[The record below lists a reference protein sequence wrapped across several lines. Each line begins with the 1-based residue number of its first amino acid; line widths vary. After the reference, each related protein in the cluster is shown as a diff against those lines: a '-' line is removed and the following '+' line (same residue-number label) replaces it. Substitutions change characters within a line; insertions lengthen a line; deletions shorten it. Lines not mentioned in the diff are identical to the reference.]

1 MNFTIRAKY
10 QELIDLRN
18 QMGRLKEQLV
28 DTSRALDTRE
38 FQRLEGELSAAKG
51 KAEALEREL
60 AVTADTMRGDLG
72 EALSSARRRLN
83 DASDVFR
90 VASARASHLKGEWEK
105 AKKALA
111 DATAAGAAQQQL
123 AALSAAVQSAE
134 RAFVSQSNVLAA
146 YRANVIDAE
155 SEVGKFSA
163 AMRDFEEAASPAGR
177 ETADAGAAIEG
188 FAAKLAG
195 LYGVKK
201 FVGDI
206 VSARMEMQNMQTT
219 LETMVGKETAASL
232 FDQLFT
238 LAKKSPLE
246 MSDMVGAEQ
255 MMISFG
261 IGAQDSIKY
270 LNALSDI
277 SMGEASKFNSLT
289 LAFSQMS
296 ATGKLMGQDLN
307 QMINQGFNPL
317 EAISDKTGKSIAQLK
332 DEMSKGLITA
342 EMVQQA
348 FIDVTQEGGRFYNMS
363 EAASKTIQ
371 GQISMFEDAL
381 STMYNSMGEALEGVV
396 MDSIKAATA
405 LVENW
410 REMVPL
416 LLAVAGAVGTAKAAL
431 VIHTTWQ
438 KAANVQMALNNA
450 LQAKGRQGSVGM
462 AQAIL
467 RVVSSNIKATAAQT
481 GLNAAMAACP
491 YVLIGAA
498 VAGLCLGIY
507 KYATSMTEAEKSHER
522 LNKAM
527 AEADKEADKEID
539 KLQGLADTLATLGEK
554 TGEYAAKKKEIVG
567 FAREYNS
574 ALAEEIEK
582 NGLTEE
588 SYTRLSDKIQA
599 HYRVKAYLRWKDSE
613 EARRQELIQE
623 RMAKLRE
630 LVQERY
636 IDTADTDEDR
646 YSRSVAAS
654 RAMGELSRKL
664 YSGEEVGRF
673 ESVKGTW
680 MNNGSLSKEANA
692 LFKSI
697 DKEAGFYWGAIQK
710 RANDIIDDVNG
721 LNAELASDMNKSL
734 FGIGDEDLENEKKRQ
749 EDEKKRKE
757 EEAKKKK
764 KAQDKSAKAAEAKK
778 KADKNEAARRK
789 LEADFTSTQ
798 EKVSGLSGKGVE
810 DTLDERRKAIQA
822 GYDALRQDIKEREAA
837 VEAAVKKGVISK
849 GKGEEYKGGY
859 AKARAAVDDAE
870 AREAAKLYADY
881 LKQSEKELVG
891 EHEKYE
897 ARRLEIS
904 RDFAKRRAD
913 LETIA
918 SSPDAK
924 EDDKGKAREQLANLD
939 SARKAEL
946 AKVDYEEFKA
956 GEEYAAVFRNLESV
970 GITTL
975 TVMKRRLE
983 QFGDTLRESM
993 SPSDVRAFEE
1003 TLRGLDERVAALDPF
1018 EGLRRGREEYA
1029 EAMERKG
1036 EAVRK
1041 VTAALR
1047 ALESVEGD
1055 IAAEEA
1061 KTQKDGARLNS
1072 LYDRRAKAADSL
1084 GAANAELA
1092 AAEEDAAAADKKT
1105 ENAKARLSE
1114 KFKEL
1119 EGDAKAVTEALGADA
1134 GNVYAFIEN
1143 TVTLVNTCIDGIK
1156 SASTAATA
1164 ALKAVETASVIL
1176 AIIGAALQVVQALRK
1191 FLGGDDA
1198 RDFYDDAVE
1207 RQKEVNRIA
1216 SAVRD
1221 YERAVREARA
1231 AEEDWFSSSS
1241 MDSLRD
1247 QWALAADALDAYRAK
1262 AAETQVTYKDRQA
1275 GRTGWFLPSTDWS
1288 QYNVT
1293 YSKAVDNLRFETRAR
1308 KHGTWFRKGHAQE
1321 TVDLRD
1327 WAKENFG
1334 SDLFDASGM
1343 IDVDMAQEILDNYGD
1358 KLVGET
1364 KETLE
1369 RLKEEAEAYNE
1380 AVEGIQSAVSDMY
1393 SPLVDNM
1400 TDAVWNWLETGESAL
1415 DTFRDSASETFASIA
1430 QDMIK
1435 TMANKLIFSKFD
1447 EQIEELATKY
1457 AKNEIDEEELM
1468 RQSLALTDETMRN
1481 SEAAISTIQA
1491 MAERVS
1497 EAGKELG
1504 YDMTGVGTEVS
1515 ASGGGFETMS
1525 EDTATELSGRFTAL
1539 YESGLRREAQLSSLT
1554 SLCDISAGGFERL
1567 AERGLACEGRLE
1579 GISEC
1584 LAQSC
1589 LTLQEIKEGADK
1601 QVRALGAIQSDIEKI
1616 RKATDNF

>member
-10 QELIDLRN
+10 QELIDLRK
-18 QMGRLKEQLV
+18 QMGRLKDQLV
-28 DTSRALDTRE
+28 DTSRALDPRE
-38 FQRLEGELSAAKG
+38 FQRLEGELSAARG

-72 EALSSARRRLN
+72 DALSSARKRLG
-83 DASDVFR
+83 DATEAFRAASDR
-90 VASARASHLKGEWEK
+90 TARLQGEWER
-105 AKKALA
+105 AKKSLA
-111 DATAAGAAQQQL
+111 DATAAGAAQQRLSAL
-123 AALSAAVQSAE
+123 AAAAHSAE
-134 RAFVSQSNVLAA
+134 RAFVSHSGVMAT
-146 YRANVIDAE
+146 YRANIVDAE
-155 SEVGKFSA
+155 TEVARFSA
-163 AMRDFEEAASPAGR
+163 AMRDFEEAASPAGK

-188 FAAKLAG
+188 FAAKMAG

-206 VSARMEMQNMQTT
+206 ISARMEMQNMQTS
-219 LETMVGKETAASL
+219 LETMVGKDTASKL
-232 FDQLFT
+232 FDQLYA

-277 SMGEASKFNSLT
+277 SMGDASKFNSLT

-332 DEMSKGLITA
+332 DEMSKGKITA

-348 FIDVTQEGGRFYNMS
+348 FIDVTREGGRFYNMS

-381 STMYNSMGEALEGVV
+381 STMYSTMGEALEGVV
-396 MDSIKAATA
+396 MDTIKAATA

-410 REMVPL
+410 REMVPM
-416 LLAVAGAVGTAKAAL
+416 LLAVAGAIGTAKAAL
-431 VIHTTWQ
+431 VVHTTWQ
-438 KAANVQMALNNA
+438 KAANLQQTINLA
-450 LQAKGRQGSVGM
+450 LQARGQKGSVGM

-467 RVVSSNIKATAAQT
+467 RVVSANIKATMAQS

-527 AEADKEADKEID
+527 GEADKEADKEID
-539 KLQGLADTLATLGEK
+539 KLQGLADTLATLGERTK
-554 TGEYAAKKKEIVG
+554 EYAAKKKEIVG

-588 SYTRLSDKIQA
+588 SYTRLSDKIQE

-613 EARRQELIQE
+613 DARRQELIQE

-636 IDTADTDEDR
+636 IDTADTDEER

-654 RAMGELSRKL
+654 RAIGELARKL

-680 MNNGSLSKEANA
+680 MDNASLSKEANA

-710 RANDIIDDVNG
+710 RANDMINDVNG
-721 LNAELASDMNKSL
+721 LNAELASGMNKSL
-734 FGIGDEDLENEKKRQ
+734 FGITDDDLDAERKRQ
-749 EDEKKRKE
+749 GDEKKRKE
-757 EEAKKKK
+757 EEERKKKE
-764 KAQDKSAKAAEAKK
+764 AQEKSAKAAEAKK
-778 KADKNEAARRK
+778 KADKEEAERRK
-789 LEADFTSTQ
+789 LETDLSSTR
-798 EKVSGLSGKGVE
+798 EKVAGLQGRGVE
-810 DTLDERRKAIQA
+810 DTLDKRRKEIRAK
-822 GYDALRQDIKEREAA
+822 YDALRDDIKEREAA
-837 VEAAVKKGVISK
+837 VEAAVKKNIIT
-849 GKGEEYKGGY
+849 GERGGEYKGGY
-859 AKARAAVDDAE
+859 AKARAAVDDSE

-881 LKQSEKELVG
+881 LRQSEKELVG

-918 SSPDAK
+918 SSPDAG
-924 EDDKGKAREQLANLD
+924 EGDKAAAREQLGRLD
-939 SARKAEL
+939 ARRDAEM

-956 GEEYAAVFRNLESV
+956 GSEYTAVFRNLESV

-975 TVMKRRLE
+975 TAMKRRLA
-983 QFGDTLRESM
+983 QFGEAMRENM
-993 SPSDVRAFEE
+993 SPSEVAAFEE
-1003 TLRGLDERVAALDPF
+1003 TLRGLDERAAALDPF
-1018 EGLRRGREEYA
+1018 EGMRRGREEYA
-1029 EAMERKG
+1029 EAMVRKG
-1036 EAVRK
+1036 EAARK

-1047 ALESVEGD
+1047 ALEAAEGD

-1061 KTQKDGARLNS
+1061 KAQKDGARLS
-1072 LYDRRAKAADSL
+1072 GLYDRRAEASAD
-1084 GAANAELA
+1084 LA
-1092 AAEEDAAAADKKT
+1092 AANTELADAEGDAADADKKT
-1105 ENAKARLSE
+1105 ENAKGKLSE
-1114 KFKEL
+1114 MFKEL
-1119 EGDAKAVTEALGADA
+1119 EGNAKAVTDALGAGA
-1134 GNVYAFIEN
+1134 GNVYSFISN
-1143 TVTLVNTCIDGIK
+1143 TVTLVDTCIHGIE
-1156 SASTAATA
+1156 SASTAATS

-1176 AIIGAALQVVQALRK
+1176 AIIGAALQVVQALDK

-1198 RDFYDDAVE
+1198 RDFYDAAVE
-1207 RQKEVNRIA
+1207 RQKEVNRMA

-1221 YERAVREARA
+1221 YERAVREAKA
-1231 AEEDWFSSSS
+1231 AEGGWFSSSS
-1241 MDSLRD
+1241 MGSLRD

-1262 AAETQVTYKDRQA
+1262 AGETQVTYKDKQA
-1275 GRTGWFLPSTDWS
+1275 GHTGWFLPSTDWS
-1288 QYNVT
+1288 QYFVT

-1308 KHGTWFRKGHAQE
+1308 EHGTWFRKGHAQK
-1321 TVDLRD
+1321 TVDLRG
-1327 WAKENFG
+1327 WAKEKFG
-1334 SDLFDASGM
+1334 SDLFDAAGM

-1380 AVEGIQSAVSDMY
+1380 AIDGIKQSVSDMY

-1400 TDAVWNWLETGESAL
+1400 TDAVWSWLETGESAL

-1447 EQIEELATKY
+1447 EQVEELATKY
-1457 AKNEIDEEELM
+1457 AKNEIGEEELM
-1468 RQSLALTDETMRN
+1468 RRSLALTDETMRS

-1491 MAERVS
+1491 MAARVS

-1504 YDMTGVGTEVS
+1504 YDMTGVGSEVS
-1515 ASGGGFETMS
+1515 ATGGGFETMS

-1539 YESGLRREAQLSSLT
+1539 YESGLRRETQLSSLT

-1589 LTLQEIKEGADK
+1589 LALQEIKEGADR
-1601 QVRALGAIQSDIEKI
+1601 QARALVSIQSDVEKI
-1616 RKATDNF
+1616 RKATDIF